1 MGTDTME
8 AMKLLS
14 AEISTL
20 RHAAELAAWL
30 SVTRINL
37 RAALL
42 TFDNAAEGLD
52 ALREDRDMWK
62 KRAESLE
69 AKCLRLSDEY
79 QQLSKLHDE
88 CFNSKSKLHDE
99 RNIWQRRAEKAE
111 GLQRR

>member
-1 MGTDTME
+1 MGTDTLE
-8 AMKLLS
+8 AIKLLS

-20 RHAAELAAWL
+20 RYTAELAAWL

-37 RAALL
+37 RAAL
-42 TFDNAAEGLD
+42 TAFDNAAEGLD

-79 QQLSKLHDE
+79 QQLSKLRDE

-99 RNIWQRRAEKAE
+99 RDIWQRRAEKAE